1 MGSLV
6 LNNVSILNNSG
17 NHFSISILEGKIN
30 SVNAEPVN
38 SLEYSKTMNFK
49 NALAFPGLFNA
60 HDHLEFNLFPP
71 LRSKIYRDYLEW
83 SNDIQRSY
91 TTEINSAL
99 NIPIELRLKFGM
111 IKNLFNGITTVMHHG
126 KNSIQKSEQ
135 IINVFNG
142 YNYLHSISLEK
153 NWRVK
158 LMLKLN
164 KLPFILHL
172 GEGIGEEVENEVNK
186 LFKWNIFKRKII
198 AVHGISLKTNHAN
211 KLTALIWC
219 PDSNLSLYNKTADI
233 FELKTKMPVLFGSDS
248 NLTSDPNFWNH
259 IRIARKINA
268 LNDEELIN
276 SLVLLPGELLKIK
289 DIGKIKNNFRAD
301 VVVVKK
307 KSEDNFEAFFNVN
320 PEDILLIIRSGK
332 IILFDESLEHECEYL
347 NFSKFKIRGSIKFT
361 DKEIVAIIR
370 KLEDYKVRLPLE
382 ISTIDH

>member
-1 MGSLV
+1 
-6 LNNVSILNNSG
+6 
-17 NHFSISILEGKIN
+17 
-30 SVNAEPVN
+30 
-38 SLEYSKTMNFK
+38 
-49 NALAFPGLFNA
+49 
-60 HDHLEFNLFPP
+60 
-71 LRSKIYRDYLEW
+71 
-83 SNDIQRSY
+83 
-91 TTEINSAL
+91 
-99 NIPIELRLKFGM
+99 
-111 IKNLFNGITTVMHHG
+111 
-126 KNSIQKSEQ
+126 
-135 IINVFNG
+135 
-142 YNYLHSISLEK
+142 
-153 NWRVK
+153 
-158 LMLKLN
+158 
-164 KLPFILHL
+164 
-172 GEGIGEEVENEVNK
+172 
-186 LFKWNIFKRKII
+186 
-198 AVHGISLKTNHAN
+198 
-211 KLTALIWC
+211 
-219 PDSNLSLYNKTADI
+219 
-233 FELKTKMPVLFGSDS
+233 MPVLFGSDS

>member
-17 NHFSISILEGKIN
+17 NHFSISILEDKIK
-30 SVNAEPVN
+30 SVNTGPVS
-38 SLEYSKTMNFK
+38 SLENSHTINFK
-49 NALAFPGLFNA
+49 NSLALPGLFNA
-60 HDHLEFNLFPP
+60 HDHLEFNLFPS

-91 TTEINSAL
+91 STEINSVL

-126 KNSIQKSEQ
+126 KNFIQKSEQ

-153 NWRVK
+153 NWRAK

-164 KLPFILHL
+164 KRPFVLHL
-172 GEGIGEEVENEVNK
+172 GEGIGEEVENEINK
-186 LFKWNIFKRKII
+186 LLKWNIFKRKIV
-198 AVHGISLKTNHAN
+198 AVHGISLKKHHAN

-219 PDSNLSLYNKTADI
+219 PDSNLSLYNKTANI
-233 FELKTKMPVLFGSDS
+233 LELKTRMPVLFGSDS
-248 NLTSDPNFWNH
+248 NLTSDPNFWNQL
-259 IRIARKINA
+259 RIARKINA
-268 LNDEELIN
+268 LNDDELIN
-276 SLVLLPGELLKIK
+276 SITSLPGELFNIK
-289 DIGKIKNNFRAD
+289 NTGKIMSDFRAD
-301 VVVVKK
+301 VVIVKK

-320 PEDILLIIRSGK
+320 PEDILIIIRNGK
-332 IILFDESLEHECEYL
+332 IILFDDSLENECAYL
-347 NFSKFKIRGSIKFT
+347 NYSKFKIRGSIKFT